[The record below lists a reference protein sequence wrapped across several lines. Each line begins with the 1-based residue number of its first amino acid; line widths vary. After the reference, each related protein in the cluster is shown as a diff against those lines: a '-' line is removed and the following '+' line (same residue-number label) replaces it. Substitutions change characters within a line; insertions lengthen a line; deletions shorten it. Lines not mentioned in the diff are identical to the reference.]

1 MPVAAKTY
9 TWDEIKDWPESA
21 ARTEL
26 VEGELVVSPT
36 PGRSHNYAASR
47 LALILGAWVFD
58 HQLGEFFAQPFSVV
72 LAPDL
77 TFEPD
82 LCFVSK
88 EREELIGEQA
98 ITGPPDLVVEIVSES
113 NRTHDTVVKFEKY
126 ALYGVREYWLVDLR
140 ERTVSTWREAD
151 GAYQL
156 IGRATGQEH
165 VTTDVLSG
173 VEVLAEKLFL

>member
-1 MPVAAKTY
+1 MPAAAKTY

-26 VEGELVVSPT
+26 VEGELVVSPV
-36 PGRSHNYAASR
+36 PGNQHNYAAMQLTLVLLPWIVER
-47 LALILGAWVFD
+47 GLGR
-58 HQLGEFFAQPFSVV
+58 FFPQPFSVL

-88 EREELIGEQA
+88 EREELISEQA
-98 ITGPPDLVVEIVSES
+98 IEGPPDLVVEIVSES

-126 ALYGVREYWLVDLR
+126 ALHGVREYWLVDLR
-140 ERTVSTWREAD
+140 EQTVSTWREAD

-165 VTTDVLSG
+165 VATDALSG